1 MDYDLIIIGFGPAG
15 ISAGLNAS
23 IRGKKVLIIGKKI
36 KSLGKKSLNKKLFGI

>member
-23 IRGKKVLIIGKKI
+23 IRGKKVLIIGKKS
-36 KSLGKKSLNKKLFGI
+36 KAWKKVPQ